1 MNIQLEEF
9 EKIIEY
15 KFSNKNL
22 LINALTHS
30 SYAYDHHTHSNERLE
45 FLGDSIL
52 EFISSKFLFENYSNL
67 TEGEMTKVRATAV
80 CEDGLYQIATKLHFE
95 KYILL
100 GRSEL
105 SSPNIKKAIIADSVE
120 ALIAAIFL
128 DSNLENA
135 QKFIERNIAEP
146 IKIASQNVGKK
157 DYKTVL
163 QEKLQEHGAVS
174 IKYTIIDEKGP
185 DHDKSFTA
193 QVEFN
198 GKILASGTGRSK
210 KDAEMEAARKA
221 LENL

>member
-9 EKIIEY
+9 ERIIEY

-30 SYAYDHHTHSNERLE
+30 SYAYDHHTQSNERLE

-128 DSNLENA
+128 DSNLESA

-174 IKYTIIDEKGP
+174 IKYTIIDEKWTYGLTKNRKMDDTP
-185 DHDKSFTA
+185 AK
-193 QVEFN
+193 E
-198 GKILASGTGRSK
+198 ILILSK
-210 KDAEMEAARKA
+210 DIS
-221 LENL
+221 

>member
-1 MNIQLEEF
+1 MNNKLDKIEE
-9 EKIIEY
+9 IIGY

-30 SYAYDHHTHSNERLE
+30 SYAYEHNTVSNERLE

-52 EFISSKFLFENYSNL
+52 EFISSRFLFENYTNFS
-67 TEGEMTKVRATAV
+67 EGEMTKIRAAVV
-80 CEDGLYQIATKLHFE
+80 CEDGLYKIATKLHFE
-95 KYILL
+95 NYILL
-100 GRSEL
+100 GKSEL
-105 SSPNIKKAIIADSVE
+105 ASPNIKKAIIADSVE
-120 ALIAAIFL
+120 AMIAAIFL
-128 DSNLENA
+128 DSNLKNA
-135 QKFIERNIAEP
+135 QKFIEENIAEP

-163 QEKLQEHGAVS
+163 QEKLQEHGTVS
-174 IKYTIIDEKGP
+174 IKYEIIDESGP

-193 QVEFN
+193 QVIFN
-198 GKILASGTGRSK
+198 GTILANGTGRSK

>member
-30 SYAYDHHTHSNERLE
+30 SYAYDHHTQSNERLE

-100 GRSEL
+100 GRSEF
-105 SSPNIKKAIIADSVE
+105 SSPNIKKAITTVTAYLVL
-120 ALIAAIFL
+120 AL
-128 DSNLENA
+128 
-135 QKFIERNIAEP
+135 
-146 IKIASQNVGKK
+146 
-157 DYKTVL
+157 
-163 QEKLQEHGAVS
+163 
-174 IKYTIIDEKGP
+174 
-185 DHDKSFTA
+185 SFS
-193 QVEFN
+193 
-198 GKILASGTGRSK
+198 L
-210 KDAEMEAARKA
+210 
-221 LENL
+221 

>member
-9 EKIIEY
+9 ERIIEY

-30 SYAYDHHTHSNERLE
+30 SYAYDHHTQSNERLE

-163 QEKLQEHGAVS
+163 QEKLQEHGTVS

>member
-9 EKIIEY
+9 EKTIEY

-30 SYAYDHHTHSNERLE
+30 SYAYDHHTQSNERLE

-163 QEKLQEHGAVS
+163 QEKLQEHGTVS

>member
-1 MNIQLEEF
+1 MNKRLDEI
-9 EKIIEY
+9 EKIIGYE
-15 KFSNKNL
+15 FSNKNL

-30 SYAYDHHTHSNERLE
+30 SYAYEHNTVSNERLE

-52 EFISSKFLFENYSNL
+52 EFISSRFLFENYTNL
-67 TEGEMTKVRATAV
+67 SEGEMTKVRAYAV
-80 CEDGLYQIATKLHFE
+80 CEDGLYRIASKLHFE

-100 GRSEL
+100 GKSEL
-105 SSPNIKKAIIADSVE
+105 ASPNIKKAIIADSVE
-120 ALIAAIFL
+120 AIIAAIFL

-135 QKFIERNIAEP
+135 QKFIEKNIAEP
-146 IKIASQNVGKK
+146 IEFASRNVGKK

-163 QEKLQEHGAVS
+163 QEKLQQNGTVS
-174 IKYTIIDEKGP
+174 IKYEIIDESGP

-193 QVEFN
+193 QVIFN
-198 GKILASGTGRSK
+198 GTILANGTGRSK